1 MSKIQDA
8 ELGWRC
14 ESDYYV
20 SLANTVLSTHGYGA
34 SNELKK
40 TYTGGAIGIE
50 VKATTSNNQTWYGPL
65 IISTIESYAKYTPE
79 EIVTTVSIGGT
90 TWYVS
95 NPSYWG
101 QGQFDSNHLLPL
113 VDLNDAG
120 IDQAIIDDLNNAASL
135 KAVATKIIELAE
147 LEILPI
153 LSSTGYVKKFIK
165 RALVKNNENIVALIP
180 DLDYDEE
187 PTEDSDN
194 LLTSG
199 VIYDALQNVEVTLDS
214 QVTENSQH
222 GVTSAAIYSFV
233 MGNRLEHVFIG
244 TQARYEAA
252 LENDEIEDNTLIVIL
267 DDTIDATPTENS
279 TNPITSG
286 GVYTAIHNLVIP
298 PDIYSTTE
306 IKTNKMWIDGK
317 PIYRKC
323 FTGPEIHLAQGWET
337 VTWANVDG
345 LNIDNIVHSYIRGRD
360 SDPVFSNLSYPVG
373 AALSQNDTY
382 LHIVPIYNI
391 IYFDTV
397 VIEYTKTTDQPYS
410 GNSLYYRSGY
420 FGIAVPKTISD
431 TVHFQYAEF
440 STDDYSATTAFAA
453 MMADAAEHF
462 TFDSV
467 STPSTRE
474 TSLTYGN
481 ATAQTYYTSGQEY
494 NYVTLTDSGDY
505 FSLKASTPWVAKYII
520 NSKSIM
526 LSAPRSDNN
535 GSYIEYTAFA
545 FGKMANDA
553 KAGVW
558 SSYYSSNYR
567 QAYSWGMTPS
577 RYEDIRPIAGSTSN
591 DVGLIQSP
599 INGIYQVVYGS
610 AYLEGFYQVDGAI
623 FYIAAGYAI
632 KDE

>member
-34 SNELKK
+34 NELKK
-40 TYTGGAIGIE
+40 KYTGGAIGIE
-50 VKATTSNNQTWYGPL
+50 VKARTSNNQTWYGPM

-79 EIVTTVSIGGT
+79 ETVTSVSIGGT

-101 QGQFDSNHLLPL
+101 QDQFDSNHLLPL
-113 VDLNDAG
+113 VDLIDAG
-120 IDQAIIDDLNNAASL
+120 IDQAIIDDLNIAASL

-153 LSSTGYVKKFIK
+153 LSSTGYVNKFVK
-165 RALVKNNENIVALIP
+165 RALTKNNEHIVTLIP
-180 DLDYDEE
+180 ELTYD
-187 PTEDSDN
+187 
-194 LLTSG
+194 
-199 VIYDALQNVEVTLDS
+199 
-214 QVTENSQH
+214 
-222 GVTSAAIYSFV
+222 
-233 MGNRLEHVFIG
+233 
-244 TQARYEAA
+244 QA
-252 LENDEIEDNTLIVIL
+252 
-267 DDTIDATPTENS
+267 PTENS
-279 TNPITSG
+279 NNLVNSG

-323 FTGPEIHLAQGWET
+323 FTGPEFELSGSGWGT

-345 LNIDNIVHSYIRGRD
+345 LNIDKIVYSCVRGRD
-360 SDPVFSNLSYPVG
+360 SDPVFPNLSYPVG
-373 AALSQNDTY
+373 ISTSQNDTY
-382 LHIVPIYNI
+382 LHIVPIFNRIFY
-391 IYFDTV
+391 DTV

-453 MMADAAEHF
+453 MMVDAAEHF
-462 TFDSV
+462 TFDSI

-481 ATAQTYYTSGQEY
+481 ATARTYEY
-494 NYVTLTDSGDY
+494 DSTYNSIELIGSRDY
-505 FSLKASTPWVAKYII
+505 FNLRASTPWAAKYII

-526 LSAPRSDNN
+526 LSAPRADNN

-545 FGKMANDA
+545 FGKMANDV

-558 SSYYSSNYR
+558 SSYYSGNFR
-567 QAYSWGMTPS
+567 QAYSWGMTPNS
-577 RYEDIRPIAGSTSN
+577 YEDIRPIAGSTSN
-591 DVGLIQSP
+591 DIGLVQSP
-599 INGIYQVVYGS
+599 INGIYQVIYGDG
-610 AYLEGFYQVDGAI
+610 YLEGFYQVDGAI